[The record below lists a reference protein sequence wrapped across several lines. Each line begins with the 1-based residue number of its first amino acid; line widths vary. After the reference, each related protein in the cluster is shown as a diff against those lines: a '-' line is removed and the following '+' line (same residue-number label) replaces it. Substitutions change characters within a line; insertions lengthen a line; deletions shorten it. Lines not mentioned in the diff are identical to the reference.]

1 MEYRINAAIATTGVE
16 AIEQAIG
23 EVDPAVVVGLDPS
36 GKVLMVST
44 VIGDEALLSIF
55 NQVGHGI
62 SAQQLERVPS
72 VCCGGCGG

>member
-1 MEYRINAAIATTGVE
+1 MEYKINTAIAAAEVE

-23 EVDPAVVVGLDPS
+23 EVDPAALAGLDPS

-44 VIGDEALLSIF
+44 VIGGDALLAILD
-55 NQVGHGI
+55 QAGHGI
-62 SAQQLERVPS
+62 SEAQLERVPS